1 MARFDKDQSPK
12 WIELASKELECLGR
26 LLGQAGP
33 SINVHQH
40 SHSLNVTAEAVADM
54 FRPMDAGSYA
64 ELVASKAL
72 PPTRSEEHPQPLPV
86 FWGCR
91 KPRTSPVIRQMNLI
105 GYARCSTTKQDTE
118 AQLDALSQ
126 QGCDQIF
133 SEYISGAAP
142 YAERVE
148 LQKAIAACS
157 QGDVLVVPKLDR
169 LGRSM
174 DDCVSRV
181 AELLDAGIHVKTLDD
196 RVDTKGLGKMAKL
209 VVGILAAAAEIE
221 RDLILERTDE
231 GRRRAMDAGVK
242 FGRKRSWT
250 AEQAET
256 VREFR
261 AQQLSY
267 GAIAKKLN
275 ISTSKVRRILAAN

>member
-1 MARFDKDQSPK
+1 M
-12 WIELASKELECLGR
+12 
-26 LLGQAGP
+26 
-33 SINVHQH
+33 
-40 SHSLNVTAEAVADM
+40 T
-54 FRPMDAGSYA
+54 
-64 ELVASKAL
+64 
-72 PPTRSEEHPQPLPV
+72 
-86 FWGCR
+86 
-91 KPRTSPVIRQMNLI
+91 LI
-105 GYARCSTTKQDTE
+105 GYARCSTTRQDTE
-118 AQLDALSQ
+118 AQLAALSR

-142 YAERVE
+142 NSERVE
-148 LQKAIAACS
+148 LQKAIAACG

-174 DDCVSRV
+174 EDCVSRV
-181 AELLDAGIHVKTLDD
+181 AELLHAGIHVRTLDFH
-196 RVDTKGLGKMAKL
+196 VYTKGLGKMAKL
-209 VVGILAAAAEIE
+209 VVGILAAAAEVE
-221 RDLILERTDE
+221 QDLILERTDD

-267 GAIAKKLN
+267 GAISKKLN
-275 ISTSKVRRILAAN
+275 ISVGKVHRILAAA